1 MIYYVRRFFAFYIDC
16 VIVAIITSVVYYS
29 LILLNITNRDNFFHQ
44 TVIHA
49 FVFTLYYVFIEF
61 VYKRSIGKMI
71 FKFKIKGLDNLSKT
85 NILKRVV
92 LRTIFKFIP
101 FDIFSIF
108 LNEKCIMWH
117 DSLSKTQVFDLRNRH
132 LG

>member
-29 LILLNITNRDNFFHQ
+29 LILLNITNEDNFFHQ

-49 FVFTLYYVFIEF
+49 FVFILYYVFIEF

-71 FKFKIKGLDNLSKT
+71 FKFKIKGFNNLSKT
-85 NILKRVV
+85 NLLKRVV

-117 DSLSKTQVFDLRNRH
+117 DSLSKTQVLDLRKRN